1 MSSCEALRGRARLAA
16 PVAALLVALGLLV
29 GSAVSAD
36 AQNRAS
42 FVPGIAAIPA
52 AAPPSISTMISTPSP
67 AAAPS
72 AIATPTP
79 PPIPAST
86 ASTTVVIPRMVGTQP
101 DPSMVVPNTRLLQQ
115 QNRGRGLDD
124 NFLTEDWGKGRNP
137 YGARVAVARK
147 HITTTPTPP
156 SSGGG
161 GGNLS
166 PSGATQTAS
175 RDVLIVVDGTPTDAQ
190 VDALAQRHRLTRVE
204 SLSIPMLAATVFRW
218 RIPDGR
224 PMDRVLRDLS
234 NDSAVRFSQ
243 ANMSYR
249 TQDAAAK
256 APAEGD
262 AGQYALAKL
271 HLPEAHLLARGTD
284 VAIAVIDSGIDVTHP
299 ELAGAIIGT
308 YDALNSKEGA
318 HPHGTGVAGTI
329 VAHSRLVGSAPAA
342 RILAI
347 RAFAANPSNGADST
361 SFAVLKALNYA
372 VQQNAQIINMSFAG
386 PADPLVQQALAV
398 SFARGIV
405 LVAAA
410 GNAGPNSPPLYPA
423 ADSHVIAVT
432 ATDSGDRLFAQANRG
447 PQVAVAAPGVDI
459 LMPAPE
465 DKYQVNSG
473 TSFAA
478 AYISGLAALLID
490 RNPGITP
497 DGVRAALTATA
508 HDLGP
513 KGRDDQFGAGLA
525 DALAAVESVSH
536 SMSAGAAK
544 TEAIPAVV
552 PAHQQ

>member
-1 MSSCEALRGRARLAA
+1 
-16 PVAALLVALGLLV
+16 
-29 GSAVSAD
+29 
-36 AQNRAS
+36 
-42 FVPGIAAIPA
+42 
-52 AAPPSISTMISTPSP
+52 
-67 AAAPS
+67 
-72 AIATPTP
+72 
-79 PPIPAST
+79 
-86 ASTTVVIPRMVGTQP
+86 MVGTQA
-101 DPSMVVPNTRLLQQ
+101 DPSALVPNTRVLQQ
-115 QNRGRGLDD
+115 QGRGGGLDD
-124 NFLTEDWGKGRNP
+124 NFLTEDWGRGRNP
-137 YGARVAVARK
+137 YGARVAVVRK
-147 HITTTPTPP
+147 RPDAPAPPTPP
-156 SSGGG
+156 G
-161 GGNLS
+161 GGNNNIA
-166 PSGATQTAS
+166 ATGIIQSAS
-175 RDVLIVVDGTPTDAQ
+175 RDVLILVDGIPTEAR
-190 VDALAQRHRLTRVE
+190 ANELAQRHRLIRIE
-204 SLSIPMLAATVFRW
+204 SVSIPMLAATLFRW
-218 RIPDGR
+218 RIPDNR
-224 PMDRVLRDLS
+224 PMARVLQDLS
-234 NDSAVRFSQ
+234 NDGDVRFSQ
-243 ANMSYR
+243 MNMSYR
-249 TQDAAAK
+249 TQDAGAK

-284 VAIAVIDSGIDVTHP
+284 VAIAVIDSGIDVSHP

-329 VAHSRLVGSAPAA
+329 VAHARLVGGAPAA
-342 RILAI
+342 RVLAI
-347 RAFAANPSNGADST
+347 RAFAANPSSGAEST
-361 SFAVLKALNYA
+361 SFVVLKALNYA

-386 PADPLVQQALAV
+386 PADPLVQQALGVA
-398 SFARGIV
+398 FARGIV

-432 ATDSGDRLFAQANRG
+432 ATDSGDHLFAQANRG
-447 PQVAVAAPGVDI
+447 PQVAIAAPGVDI

-478 AYISGLAALLID
+478 AYVSGVAALLID

-525 DALAAVESVSH
+525 DALAAVEAVSR

-544 TEAIPAVV
+544 TEAVAPPS
-552 PAHQQ
+552 PAH

>member
-1 MSSCEALRGRARLAA
+1 MRGSAGITGS
-16 PVAALLVALGLLV
+16 VALLLAALGLLI
-29 GSAVSAD
+29 GSAVSAN
-36 AQNRAS
+36 AQNRGPL
-42 FVPGIAAIPA
+42 VPGIAVPA
-52 AAPPSISTMISTPSP
+52 VTPPSILTSIAPSP
-67 AAAPS
+67 PVVAPPPVT
-72 AIATPTP
+72 TPTTP
-79 PPIPAST
+79 T
-86 ASTTVVIPRMVGTQP
+86 TTTTVNTTTTVVPRIVGAQP
-101 DPSMVVPNTRLLQQ
+101 DPSAVLPNTRLMQQ
-115 QNRGRGLDD
+115 QNRGGGLDD
-124 NFLTEDWGKGRNP
+124 NFLTEDWGKGHSR
-137 YGARVAVARK
+137 YGARVAGGSRK
-147 HITTTPTPP
+147 RIDTLPQ
-156 SSGGG
+156 SSRGRD
-161 GGNLS
+161 NL
-166 PSGATQTAS
+166 AAAANLQAAS

-204 SLSIPMLAATVFRW
+204 LQSFPLLAATIFRW
-218 RIPDGR
+218 RIPDNR
-224 PMDRVLRDLS
+224 PLARVLSDLS
-234 NDSAVRFSQ
+234 NDNAIRFSQ
-243 ANMSYR
+243 ANMIYR
-249 TQDAAAK
+249 AQEAATKGAV
-256 APAEGD
+256 EGD
-262 AGQYALAKL
+262 PGQYALAKL

-329 VAHSRLVGSAPAA
+329 VAHSRLVGGAPAA

-347 RAFAANPSNGADST
+347 RAFAANPANGAEST
-361 SFAVLKALNYA
+361 SFVVLKALNYA

-398 SFARGIV
+398 SSARGIV

-432 ATDSGDRLFAQANRG
+432 ATDSGDHLFVQANHG
-447 PQVAVAAPGVDI
+447 AQIAVAAPGVDI

-478 AYISGLAALLID
+478 AYVTSLAALLID

-497 DGVRAALTATA
+497 DGVRAVLTATA

-513 KGRDDQFGAGLA
+513 KGRDDQFGAGLV
-525 DALAAVESVSH
+525 DALAAVQAVSR
-536 SMSAGAAK
+536 SLTAGAAK
-544 TEAIPAVV
+544 TEAIPTAA
-552 PAHQQ
+552 PAR